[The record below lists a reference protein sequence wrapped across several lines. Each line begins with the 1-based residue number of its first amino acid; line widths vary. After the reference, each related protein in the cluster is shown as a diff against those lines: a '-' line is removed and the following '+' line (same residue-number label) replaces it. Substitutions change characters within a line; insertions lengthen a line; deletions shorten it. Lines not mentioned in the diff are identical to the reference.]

1 VADERHDWRRRE
13 RERDRCQHRSDRRRR
28 TTASQRGRTDAER
41 SHACPLR
48 VTGRGAFRVRSASYT
63 NLGAAAAW
71 PVGELSPQP
80 PVCFRYAHLVD
91 VGEPLSQVD
100 DLDLVA
106 VLVAPLSRLGLR
118 PLNLVARVRQ
128 EARYDAADRR
138 RDLEQV
144 RDGRRVDELIL

>member
-1 VADERHDWRRRE
+1 
-13 RERDRCQHRSDRRRR
+13 
-28 TTASQRGRTDAER
+28 
-41 SHACPLR
+41 
-48 VTGRGAFRVRSASYT
+48 
-63 NLGAAAAW
+63 LGAAAAW

-80 PVCFRYAHLVD
+80 PVSFGYAHLVD